1 MVRSLVENHV
11 AKRNTIIVIA
21 MPMSGTSLVLQLNQW
36 ISIEGCLKFL
46 ILDDIEMM
54 QAVVI
59 AGKSDPDKGRTIGV

>member
-21 MPMSGTSLVLQLNQW
+21 MPMSGTSLVLQLNRW

-54 QAVVI
+54 QAVVNCW
-59 AGKSDPDKGRTIGV
+59 KK